1 MGQVSLISGIIVV
14 ATFFVS
20 SIVLLDDDDRVKPVP
35 LAGPVPQDEAVASTV
50 SPKVVEETRA
60 VEVGSGG
67 SALATAAFGLSAL
80 QPETF
85 NGEIVLDIIEASPL
99 EFSEKDRLTAKLMA
113 AKAGNAELPRVLADI
128 RMSLAIE

>member
-1 MGQVSLISGIIVV
+1 MGQVRWIFGIVV
-14 ATFFVS
+14 VASFVVS
-20 SIVLLDDDDRVKPVP
+20 AVILLDDEARMEPVS
-35 LAGPVPQDEAVASTV
+35 LAGPVVPGE
-50 SPKVVEETRA
+50 VEKPRELQ
-60 VEVGSGG
+60 VGSGG

-99 EFSEKDRLTAKLMA
+99 EFAEKDRLTAKLMA

-128 RMSLAIE
+128 RTSLAIE